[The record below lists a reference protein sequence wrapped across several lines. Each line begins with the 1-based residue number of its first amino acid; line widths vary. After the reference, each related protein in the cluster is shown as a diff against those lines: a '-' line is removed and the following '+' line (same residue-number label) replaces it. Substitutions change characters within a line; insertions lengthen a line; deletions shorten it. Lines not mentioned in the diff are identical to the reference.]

1 MIILDNLTVI
11 TFSGEGAEELLQG
24 QLTCDVLKVSEEQ
37 SSLGALCNVK
47 GRVVSSFILTF
58 ENPNQFNLICLKET
72 SSKTIGA
79 LEKYFPFYKVEV
91 KQDNN
96 YQLFA
101 LAKPEVK
108 IQDLE
113 TSNEQNTFYY
123 KGLKLIDYLEKE
135 FFLVV
140 SKKND
145 NSPLITSTPLSNDIN
160 KWNVDDI
167 YADNIEITQELS
179 GLYTPHELNYQK
191 TQRVD
196 FEKGCYTGQEIVARM
211 HYRAKNLPKIRL
223 GQITKGAVQENMTIQ
238 TNLRKKVGNIL
249 KVAKKEEGL
258 ICIASMKIQ
267 DKAEDLEIEEL
278 NIPFNIIR

>member
-113 TSNEQNTFYY
+113 TSNEQNTFSY

>member
-101 LAKPEVK
+101 LAKSEVK

-238 TNLRKKVGNIL
+238 TKLRKKVGNIL

>member
-101 LAKPEVK
+101 LAKSEVK

-113 TSNEQNTFYY
+113 TSNEQNTFSY

>member
-101 LAKPEVK
+101 LAKSEVK

-113 TSNEQNTFYY
+113 TSNEQNTFSY

-179 GLYTPHELNYQK
+179 ELYTPHELNYQK